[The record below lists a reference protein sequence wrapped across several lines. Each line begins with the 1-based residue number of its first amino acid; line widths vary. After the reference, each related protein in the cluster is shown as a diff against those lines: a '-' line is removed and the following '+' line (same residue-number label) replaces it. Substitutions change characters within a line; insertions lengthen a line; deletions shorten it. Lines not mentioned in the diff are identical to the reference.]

1 MMWNMFPNTRIRFG
15 NVECF
20 QKRQLCKFCAMVI
33 NQGTFRFSKTIFVI
47 YLHRIQVNYSYEW
60 IKNNCTHTPI
70 CIISLACWNLQCV
83 ARGRGQIANSPTK
96 EEATVANFLDSIH
109 VGRPGVAFES
119 KPLREDHSLSPPH
132 ASKGKTTP
140 SLIEAVESPRMDTI
154 ITSSD
159 LQQPPSN
166 AEREDAGEESWIVK
180 RRERSLKWRPRCAIS
195 PPTTLKPKPEC
206 NQNPASIRQTQIA
219 ICTVQNAQ
227 ANYAHQDVRFRE

>member
-1 MMWNMFPNTRIRFG
+1 M
-15 NVECF
+15 
-20 QKRQLCKFCAMVI
+20 
-33 NQGTFRFSKTIFVI
+33 
-47 YLHRIQVNYSYEW
+47 
-60 IKNNCTHTPI
+60 
-70 CIISLACWNLQCV
+70 
-83 ARGRGQIANSPTK
+83 
-96 EEATVANFLDSIH
+96 ANFLDSIH

-132 ASKGKTTP
+132 ASNGKTTP

-166 AEREDAGEESWIVK
+166 AQREDAREESSIVK

-195 PPTTLKPKPEC
+195 PPTTLKPQPEC

-227 ANYAHQDVRFRE
+227 ASYIARIRMSGFENNYCFVIRSFMARCCCLISYGMAREVSGFRV